1 MQSPCGFAHF
11 LLPEKGIQSIIT
23 NIYEGIKKGVRSIT
37 FQLDFEIG
45 LVSVITLLIGC
56 GMIGFLSFRIYRKQD
71 VKPTIWK
78 IILVL
83 LIGLFSFSFNMNFF
97 DTFMKLPIL
106 PLGVWILYFFLKSK
120 KGRWDRFRK
129 YAWLGFF
136 ANFLFLVLSF
146 TSIGLQ
152 HVIYSPSNLSTYIS
166 NVENATIINTHPSAG
181 DVTLQKDQLLK
192 LLPVMKETKFFSDKW
207 YEETYMSG
215 EPNTRKERFPYQV
228 VGVKEKWGSGVVTTI
243 VIEDDGKGLLITTP
257 KNQYYFRSPEVF
269 LEGVKS
275 K

>member
-1 MQSPCGFAHF
+1 VV
-11 LLPEKGIQSIIT
+11 T
-23 NIYEGIKKGVRSIT
+23 IT

-45 LVSVITLLIGC
+45 LVSVITLLTGW
-56 GMIGFLSFRIYRKQD
+56 GMIGFLAFRIYRKQE
-71 VKPTIWK
+71 VKPTLWK

-83 LIGLFSFSFNMNFF
+83 LIGLFSFSFNMNLF
-97 DTFMKLPIL
+97 DTLIKFPIL

-120 KGRWDRFRK
+120 EGRWDRFRK

-146 TSIGLQ
+146 ASIGLQ

-166 NVENATIINTHPSAG
+166 NVENATIINTHPSAE
-181 DVTLQKDQLLK
+181 DVTLQKDQLQK
-192 LLPVMKETKFFSDKW
+192 LLPAMKETEFFSDKW

-215 EPNTRKERFPYQV
+215 DTNTRKERFPYQA

-243 VIEDDGKGLLITTP
+243 FIEEDGKGLLIATP
-257 KNQYYFRSPEVF
+257 KKQYYFRSAEVF
-269 LEGVKS
+269 LEGVES